1 MCKKNILT
9 WCVLLVVFLFCTEPT
24 FGAYTLDTDFGDNG
38 QVSESFGGISN
49 KGFAVVVQPDGAIVV
64 AGSKSSSADQDF
76 SLIRYLADGSY
87 DSSFNIDGR
96 VVTSIGRADD
106 EILAV
111 GLLADGRIVA
121 AGYSENDT
129 DRDFALACYFPD
141 GSLDTSF
148 GDQGTVVMQIGRG
161 HDEIT
166 ALAVTPENQIV
177 IAGVAEGTS
186 GSVIVA
192 GRFYDDG
199 SLDASFGEEGVS
211 LIGVGDAAVAEDVL
225 IQESGKIIISGSYVE
240 NNVASLLLIRL
251 TADGIIDATFGSEG
265 VAVPT
270 DDAEISEGYGI
281 TAAAEGRI
289 YLAAAVENDNQLD
302 AELFRFTIDGAPD
315 LSFNSKGSTTI
326 YAGPEDDV
334 IYDVEFLN
342 ENKVVVTGYATQ
354 EGIRRLLVAT
364 YTTES
369 DSPDSV
375 AQSDSSLAE
384 PVRIS
389 SLQVV
394 SGQLIDE
401 VEGDEDSQQ
410 IEVLDSFEQFVHEEQ
425 VTAEET
431 ETVMQ
436 GATPAVHSVTSIL
449 HGLLDSVSSFFVGQA
464 MAAESG
470 TEEGSDDEDRVTV
483 AILDSEEGDTSGNAL
498 SVLDS
503 GEVVVVGT
511 STDQND
517 TDTLTVTQLSS
528 TTESSETVS
537 LASATSSYISTIPVT
552 AITRTGALTG
562 GRILPGLGTVTKKGV
577 VFSIAPYPQYKS
589 SVSSDDDDDLTV
601 TITNPTSGDTEGE
614 SFTLT
619 VETSLSSKCGYNSGE
634 DKAFDLMTPF
644 SDSSDSYRTSH
655 SEELNSSTDG
665 DPPYYVRCQTADG
678 QEAADSVIFTVA
690 VTENTATALIAKMLQ
705 TTGNFLVAEA
715 VAADDDDSEEDSGGL
730 FGGSSDGFDEEG
742 ETEDGSGT
750 GTYSSILENLK
761 PGTIF
766 YARAYAIVGGTV
778 YYGDEI
784 TFRTDDSCF
793 IATASY
799 GSVFHPMV
807 EILRDF
813 RDSYLLQVEPGRK
826 FVDFYYAVSPP
837 VADLI
842 ASRAWMRF
850 IVRLLL
856 LPFVGFSWLA
866 LHTGIWQAV
875 GISVVGVWLAGYGV
889 VRTKSVL
896 SMRVQQ

>member
-1 MCKKNILT
+1 MRKKNILT
-9 WCVLLVVFLFCTEPT
+9 WCILLVVFLLCIESSY
-24 FGAYTLDTDFGDNG
+24 GAYTLDTDFGDNG

-141 GSLDTSF
+141 GSLDPSF

-334 IYDVEFLN
+334 IYDVELLN
-342 ENKVVVTGYATQ
+342 EDKVVVTGYATQ
-354 EGIRRLLVAT
+354 EGIRRFLVAT

-436 GATPAVHSVTSIL
+436 GTTPAVHPVTSIL

-470 TEEGSDDEDRVTV
+470 TEDGSDDEDTVTV
-483 AILDSEEGDTSGNAL
+483 TILDSEEGDTSGNAL

-537 LASATSSYISTIPVT
+537 LASATSSYISTTPVT

-562 GRILPGLGTVTKKGV
+562 GRILSGLGTVTKKGV

-589 SVSSDDDDDLTV
+589 SVSSDDEDTLTV
-601 TITNPTSGDTEGE
+601 SITNPSSDDVITTE
-614 SFTLT
+614 SFTLSVT
-619 VETSLSSKCGYNSGE
+619 TSLSSMCGYNSGE
-634 DKAFDLMTPF
+634 DTVFESMTSF
-644 SDSSDSYRTSH
+644 SSSYTTSH
-655 SEELNSSTDG
+655 SVDLELENG
-665 DPPYYVRCQTADG
+665 DYIYYVRCQTSDEEDEG
-678 QEAADSVIFTVA
+678 VSSVEFTVA
-690 VTENTATALIAKMLQ
+690 VDTTTAMLEKILQ

-778 YYGDEI
+778 YYGDEV

>member
-9 WCVLLVVFLFCTEPT
+9 WCVLLVVFFFCTEPT

-141 GSLDTSF
+141 GSLDPSF

-225 IQESGKIIISGSYVE
+225 IQESGKIIISGSYAE

-265 VAVPT
+265 VAIPT

-281 TAAAEGRI
+281 TAAAEGQI

-334 IYDVEFLN
+334 IYDVELLN
-342 ENKVVVTGYATQ
+342 EDKVVVTGYATQ
-354 EGIRRLLVAT
+354 EGIRRFLVAT

-436 GATPAVHSVTSIL
+436 GTTPAVHPVTSIL
-449 HGLLDSVSSFFVGQA
+449 HGLLDSASSFFVGQA

-470 TEEGSDDEDRVTV
+470 TEDGSDDEDTVTV
-483 AILDSEEGDTSGNAL
+483 TILDSEEGDTSGNAL

-537 LASATSSYISTIPVT
+537 LASATSRYISTIPVT

-562 GRILPGLGTVTKKGV
+562 GTISSELGTVTKKGV

-601 TITNPTSGDTEGE
+601 SITNPSSEEEITTE
-614 SFTLT
+614 SFTLSVT
-619 VETSLSSKCGYNSGE
+619 TSLSSMCGYNSGE
-634 DKAFDLMTPF
+634 DKDFESMTSFSSSYTTRHSVDL
-644 SDSSDSYRTSH
+644 
-655 SEELNSSTDG
+655 ELEDG
-665 DPPYYVRCQTADG
+665 DYIYYVRCQTSDEEDEG
-678 QEAADSVIFTVA
+678 VSSVEFTVA
-690 VTENTATALIAKMLQ
+690 VDTTTAMLEKILQ

-750 GTYSSILENLK
+750 GKYSSILENLK

-842 ASRAWMRF
+842 APRAWMRF